1 MLEGVDFHL
10 YESHIDFAYT
20 TLLMIWG
27 GSLVGIGLLAVP
39 LIFSRVESRND
50 ASELT
55 TAIFHRQDILI
66 RVVVLCMLVVFFL
79 KSRLNYS
86 YQYFEWGVY
95 VIVLHFFII
104 GRIVSKRLRK
114 MREKIGSF
122 DEPEDNG
129 PKRKRFKWVHLLVR
143 YLYIAQ
149 LIGVVMLLYLHAF
162 GL

>member
-1 MLEGVDFHL
+1 MFEGTDFQL
-10 YESHIDFAYT
+10 YEPHIDFAYT

-39 LIFSRVESRND
+39 LIFSRVESRNE

-66 RVVVLCMLVVFFL
+66 RAVVISMLAVFYF
-79 KSRLNYS
+79 KSRLHYS
-86 YQYFEWGVY
+86 YQYVEWGVY

-122 DEPEDNG
+122 DEPGDKE
-129 PKRKRFKWVHLLVR
+129 PKRINFRRVHLVVR

-149 LIGVVMLLYLHAF
+149 VIGVVMLLYLHAF